1 MNVTLQKLLVGFL
14 GLALFFSVMTVG
26 YVDRKRREEKKMQ
39 LAPQAMLDP
48 KFEKGR
54 KLYEKLSCLACHGA
68 DGKSGAFNLNAQ
80 TGQQVPPVAF
90 VADSFTKDEV
100 KEKILKGVKE
110 VQKLDPAGPV
120 PPLYMPAYQGMI
132 SETEMNDII
141 NYLYSLMPEEKKEAW

>member
-1 MNVTLQKLLVGFL
+1 MSITSQKILVGFL

-26 YVDRKRREEKKMQ
+26 YVDQKRREEKKTQ
-39 LAPQAMLDP
+39 LAPQAILDP
-48 KFEKGR
+48 KLEKSR

-110 VQKLDPAGPV
+110 VQKLDAAGPR
-120 PPLYMPAYQGMI
+120 PPLYMPAYEGMI
-132 SETEMNDII
+132 SETEMNDLI
-141 NYLYSLMPEEKKEAW
+141 NYLYGLMPENKKESW